1 MKYSFTALA
10 AAMVLS
16 CTSLTAHA
24 DVVVPVGGTHEGVTF
39 QGAKLDWNY
48 STSLLSFID
57 VTQLVSQPIPPATL
71 VATITYDEDI
81 GANITSQARIT
92 TPVTAMGVGATG
104 QISSAYTAGG
114 VAWTTPRAAGIS
126 QGGTL
131 SISNLTIDL
140 ASQRILGSI
149 TGNFSGV
156 SYNNG
161 VAVGSAG
168 TDGAPITTLDNFH
181 LWDFS
186 SLAGDT
192 TWPALATSGGSLSIS
207 QVRFTQ
213 DAFAHVVSAL
223 RLGNTGNSVLHS
235 VNNLGTLSISPV
247 PEPSSA
253 WLLMGGLLSL
263 TCLRHHQ
270 STRSRA

>member
-24 DVVVPVGGTHEGVTF
+24 DVIVPVGGTHEGVTF

-104 QISSAYTAGG
+104 QISSAYTVGG

-131 SISNLTIDL
+131 SITNLTIDL

-168 TDGAPITTLDNFH
+168 TDGAPITTFDNFH

-223 RLGNTGNSVLHS
+223 RLGNTGTSVLHS